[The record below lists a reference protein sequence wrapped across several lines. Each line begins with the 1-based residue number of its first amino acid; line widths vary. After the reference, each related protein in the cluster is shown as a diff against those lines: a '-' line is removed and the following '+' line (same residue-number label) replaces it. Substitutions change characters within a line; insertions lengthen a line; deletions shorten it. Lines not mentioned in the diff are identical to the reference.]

1 MKQANSQL
9 RAALAHLDPHSG
21 KRVRARL
28 LQGAYVA
35 IGGSLCPEVYLEQPS
50 DAIEHIHT
58 YSLIHDDLPAMDDDD
73 MRRGKPSCHVVYG
86 EAMAILAGD
95 AMQAR
100 AFELI
105 ADAPELS
112 ANQKVQ
118 MVKVLASAAGADGM
132 VGGQAIDIESEGQSL
147 TLDELRELH
156 RLKTGA
162 LIRAS
167 VILGGIA
174 AGASQQQLDAL
185 DRFADQIGLAF
196 QVVDDALDV
205 EGSTEALGKTQGKDQ
220 DADKATYVK
229 LLGLEGAKA
238 EAQNLLASA
247 LEALE
252 SFGSHADE
260 LRELAHFIVS
270 RDR

>member
-1 MKQANSQL
+1 MSRTVDEAIAYS
-9 RAALAHLDPHSG
+9 LASG
-21 KRVRARL
+21 GKGIRRRL
-28 LQGAYVA
+28 LSATYACVKHEALGT
-35 IGGSLCPEVYLEQPS
+35 GNLF
-50 DAIEHIHT
+50 DAAVEHIHT

-86 EAMAILAGD
+86 EAIAILAGD
-95 AMQAR
+95 ALQAK